1 MNQSIRRFIGFV
13 VLGVF
18 LMGAC
23 QSETPSFMPV
33 TGSNNKSAL
42 PAQVSL
48 AQEKVLDYVLAS
60 QLTGIP
66 AFTDWQLQEI
76 KNENEYHFRS
86 GDWLMVIW
94 AAEAEEHQ
102 RVVIVNRVENLS
114 WTGYLASDGRVVDTN
129 FGR

>member
-1 MNQSIRRFIGFV
+1 MNQSIRRFIGIL
-13 VLGVF
+13 VLTAF

-23 QSETPSFMPV
+23 QSESPALLPV

-48 AQEKVLDYVLAS
+48 AREKVLDYVLVSRLA
-60 QLTGIP
+60 GVP
-66 AFTDWQLQEI
+66 ADADWQLHEI
-76 KNENEYHFRS
+76 QDDKEYHFRS

-94 AAEAEEHQ
+94 ADDEDHHQ

-114 WTGYLASDGRVVDTN
+114 WTGYLASDGRVVDTAY
-129 FGR
+129 GR